1 MGCSKST
8 TRSCS
13 TCSNTTRPSRLRWTR
28 LWPSFRPIKLSS
40 RLLRLLPSPHRFNPR
55 KTEVRRRSLYQ
66 LEKKKRNKKTSKT
79 KASTQKN
86 CKNGKQNIN
95 EEHAN
100 AVITNNAWKRSKNQ
114 AEKNTKKWQNLKKS
128 IKSTFFRNQNRK
140 KNQHT
145 VQEQKKT
152 KNCE

>member
-1 MGCSKST
+1 MGSSACIPTWPARSRACCSKST

-86 CKNGKQNIN
+86 CKNGKQ
-95 EEHAN
+95 
-100 AVITNNAWKRSKNQ
+100 K
-114 AEKNTKKWQNLKKS
+114 KKS
-128 IKSTFFRNQNRK
+128 TLGSRAK
-140 KNQHT
+140 KD
-145 VQEQKKT
+145 KKLRM
-152 KNCE
+152 KAKPLPDFH